1 MARNDETIADEDG
14 DFSDWLEIHDP
25 DGAPYDLSGCFL
37 TDDPDRPAK
46 WQFPATTQIAA
57 DGYLIVFASDKN
69 RSVAGSE
76 LHTGFKLSSSA
87 GSYIALV
94 AADGRTILSHYT
106 YPEQEEDISFGISGQ
121 VIPIQLIE
129 NSAPEI
135 LVPQNAGE
143 LSVDWYTTSFQP
155 GGNWIQGTA
164 STAVGYD
171 TTAGPVPLKNV
182 ALSGAASQST
192 SHAAGPADRAIDGN
206 TGNFSHTTTGDSNA
220 WWEVTFPADEEIH
233 EVVLHNRDSCCQ
245 VRFRDLT
252 IEVRD
257 AGGSVLYTS
266 PLLNPENTLNGP
278 ESVEWNLAADNG
290 EPVTGRIVRIR
301 RTPDPDASGQGAV
314 GGSADANVLSLG
326 EVFVMVPDPDATGG
340 EGEENLAPK
349 GIATQ
354 SSTNGGFLAALAIDG
369 DLANFTHTF
378 RTDTAP
384 EWTLQLANRS
394 ILSGITIHN
403 RDSCCGHRLRDI
415 TVEILDSNGSTTFLS
430 ELLNPENTD
439 DSPELIDLDLIG
451 LTGDPVIGQTV
462 KIRRTID
469 PDFSGQG
476 GSGSQDDATVISLGE
491 VEVTGEPIFGFST
504 FIHDDIEA
512 EAFSKNASAFVRI
525 PFEIDDPSVLE
536 KLTLRVRYDDGFI
549 AYLNGTPIATRNLA
563 TTPDWNTAAFIDR
576 DSAEA
581 FQFEEIDVT
590 PFLEGLTSGTNLLAI
605 QMLNSS
611 AGDAEFF
618 LQPRLITERESVNDN
633 VFLSTPTPGRPN
645 DSDWYLDR
653 VGATQFSALRGFYE
667 DPFFVALSS
676 PTPGTQIR
684 FTTDGNPPTE
694 TSGTIYTEPIEI
706 TGTTVLRTIA
716 YRDSYRSTD
725 VDTHTYI
732 FRDDVIASPV
742 MRTSVTED
750 PVYGPQMRDSLTDLP
765 TISLAFSG
773 EIDRAEKPSSVELMG
788 FPGGDFQVNAGM
800 SRFGSYVTNF
810 AKRNIRLAFR
820 EIYGAKKL
828 KYPLFEGHGRDL
840 RPVEVFDQLDL
851 RTGSHDMVARG
862 FYMSNRFLD
871 DTFIDMGYIN
881 PHGRFVHVY
890 INGTYW
896 GMYHL
901 RER

>member
-14 DFSDWLEIHDP
+14 DFPDWLEIHNP

-143 LSVDWYTTSFQP
+143 LSVDWYTKGFQP

-206 TGNFSHTTTGDSNA
+206 TGNFSHMTTGDSNA

-694 TSGTIYTEPIEI
+694 TSGT
-706 TGTTVLRTIA
+706 
-716 YRDSYRSTD
+716 RSTPS
-725 VDTHTYI
+725 
-732 FRDDVIASPV
+732 RLKSPERPFCGRSPTATLIGPP
-742 MRTSVTED
+742 MSTPTPTS
-750 PVYGPQMRDSLTDLP
+750 
-765 TISLAFSG
+765 SG
-773 EIDRAEKPSSVELMG
+773 M
-788 FPGGDFQVNAGM
+788 M
-800 SRFGSYVTNF
+800 
-810 AKRNIRLAFR
+810 
-820 EIYGAKKL
+820 
-828 KYPLFEGHGRDL
+828 
-840 RPVEVFDQLDL
+840 
-851 RTGSHDMVARG
+851 
-862 FYMSNRFLD
+862 
-871 DTFIDMGYIN
+871 
-881 PHGRFVHVY
+881 
-890 INGTYW
+890 
-896 GMYHL
+896 
-901 RER
+901 